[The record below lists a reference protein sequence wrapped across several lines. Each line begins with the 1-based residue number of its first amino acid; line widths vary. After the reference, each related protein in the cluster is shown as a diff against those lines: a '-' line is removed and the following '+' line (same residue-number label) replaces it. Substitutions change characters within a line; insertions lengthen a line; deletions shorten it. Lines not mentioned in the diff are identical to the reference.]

1 LSGKNLNLSK
11 GYSAA
16 SSAPGGTARRH
27 LEWDSGADLG
37 YIGEK
42 LVAQKDVA
50 ASLSTL
56 EKMAI
61 GNYSNFFRY
70 AHKKF

>member
-1 LSGKNLNLSK
+1 MRYCVTFE

-61 GNYSNFFRY
+61 GNYSNFFRC
-70 AHKKF
+70 